1 MTQAST
7 RTPFDTSV
15 VSLLPAPAPGTTWA
29 VRLLRGKWVLPAAV
43 LVIVIGLWE
52 LVCRVFDVPRF
63 VVPAPSLIWSSFTA
77 RPGDFA
83 HHTWVT
89 GYEALLGLL
98 ASLVI
103 GVFLALMLAQ
113 WRLLDRIMT
122 PYLVLLQVTPTIAI
136 APMLTVWFGYDAMP
150 KIVTAFLT
158 SFFPVVI
165 MTTVGLRSSD
175 RDVLDLF
182 RVLAAP
188 RRFVFWRVK
197 IWFALPQFLGALKI
211 AVPAAVIGAIIGE
224 FISSTKGLGYVL
236 MTAQA
241 SLNTGVLFVAIICSS
256 LLGIAAF
263 AVAAAAE
270 HVLLFWHESQ
280 METQ

>member
-1 MTQAST
+1 MTA
-7 RTPFDTSV
+7 TPVEATGSRV
-15 VSLLPAPAPGTTWA
+15 LPSPAPEPGA
-29 VRLLRGKWVLPAAV
+29 GPLARLVRGKWVLPAVV

-52 LVCRVFDVPRF
+52 LACRVFDIPRF
-63 VVPAPSLIWSSFTA
+63 VIPSPSLIWSSFAA

-83 HHTWVT
+83 YHTWVT
-89 GYEALLGLL
+89 GYEALAGLL
-98 ASLVI
+98 GALVI
-103 GVFLALMLAQ
+103 GVGLALMLAQ

-136 APMLTVWFGYDAMP
+136 APMLTVWFGYDALP
-150 KIVTAFLT
+150 KMVTAFLT
-158 SFFPVVI
+158 SFFPIVI

-182 RVLAAP
+182 RVINAP
-188 RRFVFWRVK
+188 RGFVFWRVK
-197 IWFALPQFLGALKI
+197 VWFALPQLLGALKI

-241 SLNTGVLFVAIICSS
+241 SLNTGTLFVAIICSS

-270 HVLLFWHESQ
+270 HALLHWHESQ
-280 METQ
+280 LDLQ